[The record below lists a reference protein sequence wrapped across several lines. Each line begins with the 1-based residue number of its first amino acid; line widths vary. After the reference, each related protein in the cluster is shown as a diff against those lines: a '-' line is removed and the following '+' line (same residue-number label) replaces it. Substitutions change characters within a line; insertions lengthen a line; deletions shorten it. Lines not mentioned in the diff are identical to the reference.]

1 MFLALFQDAGTA
13 PDYVGCIAWALKYGG
28 LGLQWYDDEVKLAMQ
43 GLKKQQQQQTCGILS
58 SSLLLDQTTIS
69 RLVAFCTELEQF
81 VEASD
86 LFVLAWQFLLRV
98 QSEGVPLEVGSEAE
112 LRCLP
117 PERHSALV
125 ADHDYNIHIRLRCR
139 KNRPE
144 GSLLTRSCSA
154 ETQWG
159 IDALFH
165 SSSCIMI

>member
-1 MFLALFQDAGTA
+1 M
-13 PDYVGCIAWALKYGG
+13 
-28 LGLQWYDDEVKLAMQ
+28 
-43 GLKKQQQQQTCGILS
+43 
-58 SSLLLDQTTIS
+58 
-69 RLVAFCTELEQF
+69 
-81 VEASD
+81 EASES
-86 LFVLAWQFLLRV
+86 VRPGMAV
-98 QSEGVPLEVGSEAE
+98 PSEKFSPKGVPLEVGSEAE